1 MDLTPEAQ
9 VVLSQRLADL
19 LEQWGPVLA
28 ITVLVLIVYRKEIG
42 ALILSMRRDGTA
54 DAMLG
59 QMNSS
64 FSQNLQYFQRAVT
77 EAEKIRAATEATA
90 ATAKEALTVA
100 QSIKDEMIRRGR

>member
-9 VVLSQRLADL
+9 VVLSQRIADL
-19 LEQWGPVLA
+19 FDKWGPLMVL
-28 ITVLVLIVYRKEIG
+28 TVLVLVIYRKEIG
-42 ALILSMRRDGTA
+42 ALILSLRRDGTA

-90 ATAKEALTVA
+90 ATAKEAMTVA
-100 QSIKDEMIRRGR
+100 QSIKDELIRRGR

>member
-28 ITVLVLIVYRKEIG
+28 ITVLVLIVYRREIG

-59 QMNSS
+59 QMNRS

-77 EAEKIRAATEATA
+77 EAEKIRSATEATA

-100 QSIKDEMIRRGR
+100 QSIKDELIRRGR